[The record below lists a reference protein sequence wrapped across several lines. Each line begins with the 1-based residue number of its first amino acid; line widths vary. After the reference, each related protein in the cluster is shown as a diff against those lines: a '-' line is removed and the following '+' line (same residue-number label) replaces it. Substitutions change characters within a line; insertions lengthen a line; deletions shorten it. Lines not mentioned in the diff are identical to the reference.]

1 MRPDDSDAR
10 FVRATPVPDTDRFDQ
25 HFATMPLIAVLRGIT
40 PDEVEGV
47 GRGLVAAGFR
57 VLEVT
62 MNSPE
67 PIEGIRRLVA
77 AVGREASVGAG
88 TVLDPA
94 EVAAVAAAG
103 GTFIVS
109 PNMNPDVIRATRSA
123 GLASAPGVATPSEGF
138 TALAAGANLLKVFPA
153 EQVGPAVLKAWR
165 AVFPRHVRL
174 VPVGSITPE
183 GMQAFVT
190 AGAAGFGLG
199 SALYKPGM
207 TAATVQTV
215 AESFVTAWRAT
226 QK

>member
-1 MRPDDSDAR
+1 MS
-10 FVRATPVPDTDRFDQ
+10 DTDRFDR
-25 HFATMPLIAVLRGIT
+25 HFAAMPLIAVLRGIT
-40 PDEVEGV
+40 PDEVEGI

-67 PIEGIRRLVA
+67 PLEGIRRLAA

-94 EVAAVAAAG
+94 EVAQVAAVG
-103 GTFIVS
+103 GRFIVS
-109 PNMNPDVIRATRSA
+109 PNMNTDVIRATRAA
-123 GLASAPGVATPSEGF
+123 GLSSAPGVATPSEGF

-165 AVFPRHVRL
+165 AVFPRDVRL
-174 VPVGSITPE
+174 VPVGSIMPDS
-183 GMQAFVT
+183 MPAFVA

-207 TAATVQTV
+207 TADTVQAV
-215 AESFVTAWRAT
+215 AASFVQAWRAT
-226 QK
+226 QKR